1 MKDRIVIPL
10 GKTVPAHLEFEVTG
24 EAGGTFT
31 VIERTAGP
39 LVPDLHYTGFPDR
52 RTAEQFVL
60 AQPEVWE

>member
-10 GKTVPAHLEFEVTG
+10 ETVVPAHLEFEVRGGT
-24 EAGGTFT
+24 GGTFT
-31 VIERTAGP
+31 VIEHTAGP

-52 RTAEQFVL
+52 GAAEQFVL

>member
-10 GKTVPAHLEFEVTG
+10 EKVIPAHLEFVVTG
-24 EAGGTFT
+24 EADGTFT

-52 RTAEQFVL
+52 KTAEQFVL